1 MIKSLAIFVATIFF
15 SFAQNYDPNTGEP
28 IQQKKFD
35 PHTGEEI
42 EQKFDPNTGKP
53 VEPEKKGVT
62 AKVTLTTGD
71 IIQGILVSQD
81 REKIIVESEMIGTV
95 TIDRGNI
102 KSISL
107 GGVPVSTRRASS
119 VPIVKRND
127 SPESI
132 STDNLT
138 LAMRAKNEAKM
149 KNQRLFN
156 IVVGAGACFNPVPYI
171 TLPAMGIAIAGNAG
185 VPEPESKYYKD
196 LDPDLKKQYR
206 TIYRKETRKLRA
218 QQCFTPTAAVG
229 VGFALMIGAIIL
241 DF

>member
-35 PHTGEEI
+35 PNTGEEI

-95 TIDRGNI
+95 SIDRVNI
-102 KSISL
+102 
-107 GGVPVSTRRASS
+107 
-119 VPIVKRND
+119 
-127 SPESI
+127 
-132 STDNLT
+132 
-138 LAMRAKNEAKM
+138 
-149 KNQRLFN
+149 
-156 IVVGAGACFNPVPYI
+156 
-171 TLPAMGIAIAGNAG
+171 
-185 VPEPESKYYKD
+185 
-196 LDPDLKKQYR
+196 
-206 TIYRKETRKLRA
+206 
-218 QQCFTPTAAVG
+218 
-229 VGFALMIGAIIL
+229 
-241 DF
+241 

>member
-1 MIKSLAIFVATIFF
+1 MIKIITFIFLVTCA
-15 SFAQNYDPNTGEP
+15 SAQAQYDPITGEP

-35 PHTGEEI
+35 PNTGEEI

-81 REKIIVESEMIGTV
+81 REKIIIESEMIGTV

-138 LAMRAKNEAKM
+138 L
-149 KNQRLFN
+149 
-156 IVVGAGACFNPVPYI
+156 
-171 TLPAMGIAIAGNAG
+171 GNAG

-196 LDPDLKKQYR
+196 LNPDLKKQYR
-206 TIYRKETRKLRA
+206 TIYKKETRKLRA
-218 QQCFTPTAAVG
+218 KQCFTPTAAVG

>member
-35 PHTGEEI
+35 PNTGEEI

-102 KSISL
+102 KSMSL
-107 GGVPVSTRRASS
+107 GGVPMSTRRAPSA
-119 VPIVKRND
+119 PIVKRND
-127 SPESI
+127 SSENI

-138 LAMRAKNEAKM
+138 LAMRAKNEATM

-156 IVVGAGACFNPVPYI
+156 IVVGAGACFNPAPYI
-171 TLPAMGIAIAGNAG
+171 TLPVMGIAIAGNAG

-196 LDPDLKKQYR
+196 LNPDLKKQYR

>member
-1 MIKSLAIFVATIFF
+1 
-15 SFAQNYDPNTGEP
+15 
-28 IQQKKFD
+28 
-35 PHTGEEI
+35 
-42 EQKFDPNTGKP
+42 
-53 VEPEKKGVT
+53 
-62 AKVTLTTGD
+62 
-71 IIQGILVSQD
+71 
-81 REKIIVESEMIGTV
+81 MIGTV
-95 TIDRGNI
+95 SIDRVNI
-102 KSISL
+102 KSMSL
-107 GGVPVSTRRASS
+107 GGVPMSARRASS
-119 VPIVKRND
+119 TPIVKRND
-127 SPESI
+127 SSENI

-156 IVVGAGACFNPVPYI
+156 IVVGAGACFNPAPYI

-185 VPEPESKYYKD
+185 VSEPESKYYKD

-229 VGFALMIGAIIL
+229 IGFALMIGAIIL

>member
-35 PHTGEEI
+35 PNTGEEI

-62 AKVTLTTGD
+62 AKVTLATGD

-95 TIDRGNI
+95 TIDRVNI
-102 KSISL
+102 KSMSL
-107 GGVPVSTRRASS
+107 GGVPMSARRASS
-119 VPIVKRND
+119 TPIVKRND
-127 SPESI
+127 SSENI

-138 LAMRAKNEAKM
+138 LAMRAKNEATM

-156 IVVGAGACFNPVPYI
+156 IVVGAGACFNPAPYI

>member
-1 MIKSLAIFVATIFF
+1 
-15 SFAQNYDPNTGEP
+15 
-28 IQQKKFD
+28 
-35 PHTGEEI
+35 
-42 EQKFDPNTGKP
+42 
-53 VEPEKKGVT
+53 
-62 AKVTLTTGD
+62 
-71 IIQGILVSQD
+71 
-81 REKIIVESEMIGTV
+81 MIGTV

-138 LAMRAKNEAKM
+138 LAMRAKNEATM

-171 TLPAMGIAIAGNAG
+171 TLPVMGIAIAGNAG

-196 LDPDLKKQYR
+196 LNPDLKKQYR
-206 TIYRKETRKLRA
+206 TIYKKETRKLRA
-218 QQCFTPTAAVG
+218 KQCFTPTAAVG

>member
-35 PHTGEEI
+35 PNTGEEI

-107 GGVPVSTRRASS
+107 GGVPLSTRRASS
-119 VPIVKRND
+119 APIVKRND

-138 LAMRAKNEAKM
+138 LAMRAKNEATM

-156 IVVGAGACFNPVPYI
+156 IVVGAGACFNPAPYI

-196 LDPDLKKQYR
+196 LDPDFKKQYR

>member
-35 PHTGEEI
+35 PNTGEEI

-95 TIDRGNI
+95 SIDRVNI
-102 KSISL
+102 KSMSL
-107 GGVPVSTRRASS
+107 GGVPMSARRASS
-119 VPIVKRND
+119 TPIVKRND
-127 SPESI
+127 SSENI

-138 LAMRAKNEAKM
+138 LAMRAKNEATM

-156 IVVGAGACFNPVPYI
+156 IVVGAGACFNPAPYI
-171 TLPAMGIAIAGNAG
+171 TLPVMGIAIAGNAG